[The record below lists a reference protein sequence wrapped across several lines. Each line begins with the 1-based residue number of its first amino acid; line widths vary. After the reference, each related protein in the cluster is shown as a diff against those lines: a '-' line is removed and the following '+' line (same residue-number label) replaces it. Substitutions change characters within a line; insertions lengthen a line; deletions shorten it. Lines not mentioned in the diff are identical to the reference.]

1 MTVTADQRRLPVGGA
16 ERLSFIYIRRRGGG
30 YLFALFA
37 AHFNCCPVYASL
49 ASRVKLGHYPMFPW
63 IASAHA
69 RNDGDVAIKTQRALA
84 AVASRALF
92 SVMRGHATGCG
103 VAPQISSAYCW
114 IVRSLENLPEPAML
128 RMLFFA
134 HSSGLR

>member
-1 MTVTADQRRLPVGGA
+1 MRK
-16 ERLSFIYIRRRGGG
+16 
-30 YLFALFA
+30 
-37 AHFNCCPVYASL
+37 L
-49 ASRVKLGHYPMFPW
+49 ASDSTQVQTALTRADRYSTG
-63 IASAHA
+63 A
-69 RNDGDVAIKTQRALA
+69 RSGEPSGARDQARFFFAGY
-84 AVASRALF
+84 
-92 SVMRGHATGCG
+92 ATGCG